1 MSTSAMRRY
10 RTIGEAAEA
19 LIGTRGS
26 DRLDPAALFG
36 RRAPLRLEIGCGH
49 GEFISQMA
57 AAHPDEDF
65 IGLEIDHLRVNK
77 CAHKCVKLEAANV
90 RLYAGDAA
98 ALVARIPDASLS
110 RIYILFPDPWP
121 KAAHRRRRLVN
132 RAFLLELARVAAPGC
147 IFIFASDTH
156 NYAMQVL
163 ANISTTPGLWRSLHP
178 AGYKVDVP
186 ERFETVFERHKRA
199 EGCTI
204 MNLRFERE
212 RGAPAPPG

>member
-1 MSTSAMRRY
+1 MRRY

-19 LIGTRGS
+19 LIGTRGT

-57 AAHPDEDF
+57 AVHPDEDF

-77 CAHKCVKLEAANV
+77 CAHKCVKLGAANV

-98 ALVARIPDASLS
+98 ALVARIPDAALS

-147 IFIFASDTH
+147 IFVFASDTH

-163 ANISTTPGLWRSLHP
+163 ANVSTIPGLWRSLHP

-186 ERFETVFERHKRA
+186 VRFETVFERHKRA

-204 MNLRFERE
+204 MNLRFERT
-212 RGAPAPPG
+212 A

>member
-1 MSTSAMRRY
+1 MSASAMRRY
-10 RTIGEAAEA
+10 RRTSDAQQD
-19 LIGTRGS
+19 LIGNAGDARLVLDTLF
-26 DRLDPAALFG
+26 DRQ
-36 RRAPLRLEIGCGH
+36 APRRLEIGCGH

-57 AAHPDEDF
+57 QLHPHEDF
-65 IGLEIDHLRVNK
+65 VGLEVDRLRVNK
-77 CAHKCVKLEAANV
+77 CAHKCLKLGATNV
-90 RLYAGDAA
+90 RMYAG
-98 ALVARIPDASLS
+98 VAEDLIGRMPDACFH

-147 IFIFASDTH
+147 VFIFASDTH

-163 ANISTTPGLWRSLHP
+163 ANVSTIPGYWRSLHP

-186 ERFETVFERHKRA
+186 VRFETVFERHKRA

-204 MNLRFERE
+204 MQVRFERM
-212 RGAPAPPG
+212 

>member
-1 MSTSAMRRY
+1 MRRY

-19 LIGTRGS
+19 LIGTRGT

-57 AAHPDEDF
+57 AVHPDEDF

-77 CAHKCVKLEAANV
+77 CAHKCVKLGAANV

-98 ALVARIPDASLS
+98 ALVARIPDAALS

-147 IFIFASDTH
+147 IFVFASDTH

-186 ERFETVFERHKRA
+186 VRFETVFERHKRA

-204 MNLRFERE
+204 MNLRFERT
-212 RGAPAPPG
+212 A

>member
-19 LIGTRGS
+19 LIGTRGT

-57 AAHPDEDF
+57 AVHPDEDF

-77 CAHKCVKLEAANV
+77 CAHKCVKLGAANV

-98 ALVARIPDASLS
+98 ALVARIPDAALS

-147 IFIFASDTH
+147 IFVFASDTH

-186 ERFETVFERHKRA
+186 VRFETVFERHKRA

-204 MNLRFERE
+204 MNLRFERT
-212 RGAPAPPG
+212 A

>member
-1 MSTSAMRRY
+1 MTTPAMRRY
-10 RTIGEAAEA
+10 RRTTSAQDA
-19 LIGTRGS
+19 LIGEPGD
-26 DRLDPAALFG
+26 DRLDLAGLFG
-36 RRAPLRLEIGCGH
+36 RAAPRRLEIGCGH

-57 AAHPDEDF
+57 ALHPDEDF
-65 IGLEIDHLRVNK
+65 LGVELDSLRVNK
-77 CAHKCVKLEAANV
+77 CAHKCLKLGAGNV
-90 RLYAGDAA
+90 RLYAGQAEQQVARLPDAA
-98 ALVARIPDASLS
+98 FH

-147 IFIFASDTH
+147 IFVFASDTH

-163 ANISTTPGLWRSLHP
+163 ANVSTIPGLWRSLHP

-186 ERFETVFERHKRA
+186 VRFETVFERHKRA

-204 MNLRFERE
+204 MNLRFERT
-212 RGAPAPPG
+212 